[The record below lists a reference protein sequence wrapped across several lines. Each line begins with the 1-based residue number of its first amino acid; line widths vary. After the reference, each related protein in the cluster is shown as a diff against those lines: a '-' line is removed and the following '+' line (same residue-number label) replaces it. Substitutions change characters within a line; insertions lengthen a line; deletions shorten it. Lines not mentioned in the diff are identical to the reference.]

1 MGNIIRTQI
10 KLVVL
15 VAESGRR
22 GLTTEQYKESLG
34 MMKLYYIYICQ
45 NVLNYSLKTGEF
57 YCA

>member
-1 MGNIIRTQI
+1 MGKIIRTQI

-15 VAESGRR
+15 VAESGGR

-34 MMKLYYIYICQ
+34 MMKLYYIYLCQ